1 MPKLLLIDGHS
12 QAYRAYFGMKAP
24 LTTRSGEPTGAIFG
38 FARKLLSVL
47 KEYQPEH
54 VAVAFDVGDTWR
66 HEEFPDY
73 KATRERMPDDLRDQI
88 TRIYE
93 LLEAFNIPIVTYDG
107 YEADD
112 VLGTLSKQAD
122 EQGTDVLILTG
133 DRDLFQLVSD
143 RVQILYTPGGPR
155 PKTVCY
161 GPAEV
166 EERFGLNLE
175 QFIELKAITGDNS
188 DNIPGVPGVGDKTAT
203 KFLIKYGT
211 IENLYAHIDEIS
223 GPKTRQNL
231 IDTKDQVFIN
241 KRLVTI
247 TTDLDMKYD
256 PEATRLQDFD
266 LDKVI
271 AFLTEMEF
279 TSLIKQLPEAGSFLL
294 GAQGDTPAATAT
306 GDSGQLGLFDDPSAN
321 GSAAAQSTQAAR
333 GSVDAKSA
341 VPQVDFLCVQNEEAL
356 QKLVDAL
363 TEAERISFDVETTS
377 TDAMQ
382 AKLVGLG
389 IAWAKDQLAY
399 IPVAHTNEG
408 KIVAEQLDWET
419 KILPAIQPFFAD
431 PKITMMAHNAKYDL
445 TVCKRH
451 GLEINGWIHDTMVMA
466 WVLDPGNRRLGLK
479 GMADVELGMEMVDIT
494 ELIGSGRKQ
503 VTIDTVDIQTVGAY
517 CAQDVN
523 ATIQLFDLLKPRL
536 DESGMGQLYN
546 DLELPMIP
554 VLTDMEMTG
563 IGLDKEFLAAMSVE
577 LTDRLNE
584 LEGKL
589 FSIVGREFNQ
599 RSTQQLSDVLFN
611 DMAFPTKGMK
621 KTKSGHYSTAAAEM
635 ERLSYADLSAEQAEV
650 LEIISEQ
657 RQLEKLRGTYVD
669 ALPELVHPET
679 GRLHTSFNQAGA
691 VTGRMSSNNPNLQ
704 NIPIR
709 TELGRQVR
717 KAFIAREG
725 WILLAADYSQ
735 VELRVLAHI
744 SQDPKLLDAFRNDL
758 DIHSATASALFGV
771 DLDAVTKDQRS
782 MAKMINFAT
791 IYGVSAFG
799 LSSRTEMGP
808 KEAQIFL
815 DQYFETYP
823 RVHEYIG
830 NTLQM
835 AAEEGYVETLSG
847 RKRFFA
853 ELQGGSLSRNQ
864 RNSVERAAMNA
875 PIQGTSAD
883 ITKIAMLDLFDKLQ
897 QSDLQAKM
905 LLQVHDEL
913 VLECPPEEK
922 EATAKLVRDTMES
935 AYTLDVPLRV
945 DVECGVNWYDLE
957 EIPRV

>member
-24 LTTRSGEPTGAIFG
+24 LTTRSGEPTGAVFG
-38 FARKLLSVL
+38 FARKLLATL
-47 KEYQPEH
+47 KEHQPEH
-54 VAVAFDVGDTWR
+54 VAVAFDVGKTWR

-88 TRIYE
+88 KRIYE
-93 LLEAFNIPIVTYDG
+93 LLEAFNIPIVTYEG

-112 VLGTLSKQAD
+112 VLGTISKKAD
-122 EQGTDVLILTG
+122 AAGTDVLILTG

-155 PKTVCY
+155 PQTIAY

-203 KFLIKYGT
+203 KFLTKYGT
-211 IENLYAHIDEIS
+211 IDNLYAHIDEIS

-231 IDTKDQVFIN
+231 IDAKEQVITN

-247 TTDLDMKYD
+247 TTNLDMEYD
-256 PEATRLQDFD
+256 ADATRLQDFE
-266 LDKVI
+266 LDKVV
-271 AFLTEMEF
+271 AFLNEMEF
-279 TSLIKQLPEAGSFLL
+279 TSLAKQLPETGSFLL
-294 GAQGDTPAATAT
+294 GGQADSPAAMPA
-306 GDSGQLGLFDDPSAN
+306 GGGGQLGLFDAPA
-321 GSAAAQSTQAAR
+321 GSATAAALSTEA
-333 GSVDAKSA
+333 DAGPA
-341 VPQVDFLCVQNEEAL
+341 PADVDFLCVQTEPDL

-363 TEAERISFDVETTS
+363 SAAERISFDVETTS

-389 IAWAKDQLAY
+389 VAWEKDQLAY

-408 KIVAEQLDWET
+408 ELVAEQLDWERE
-419 KILPAIQPFFAD
+419 ILPAIQPFFAD

-451 GLEINGWIHDTMVMA
+451 GLEIHGWIHDTMVMA
-466 WVLDPGNRRLGLK
+466 WVLEPGNRRLGLK
-479 GMADVELGMEMVDIT
+479 AMADFELGIEMVEIS
-494 ELIGSGRKQ
+494 ELIGTGRKQ
-503 VTIDTVDIQTVGAY
+503 ITIDQVDIQAVGAY
-517 CAQDVN
+517 CAMDVN

-536 DESGMGQLYN
+536 DESGMGRLYN
-546 DLELPMIP
+546 NIELPMIP

-563 IGLDKEFLAAMSVE
+563 IGLDKEFLASMSVD
-577 LTDRLNE
+577 LTKRLDE

-589 FSIVGREFNQ
+589 FAIVGREFNQ

-611 DMAFPTKGMK
+611 EMAFPTKGMK
-621 KTKSGHYSTAAAEM
+621 KTKSGHYSTAADAM
-635 ERLSYADLSAEQAEV
+635 ERLAYADLSAEQDEV

-735 VELRVLAHI
+735 VELRILAHI
-744 SQDPKLLDAFRNDL
+744 SQDQKLLDVFRQDL
-758 DIHSATASALFGV
+758 DIHSATAAALFGV
-771 DLDAVTKDQRS
+771 DLEAVTKDQRG

-799 LSSRTEMGP
+799 LSSRTDMGP
-808 KEAQIFL
+808 KEAQAFL

-835 AAEEGYVETLSG
+835 AAEEGYVKTLSG
-847 RKRFFA
+847 RKRFFP
-853 ELQGGSLSRNQ
+853 ELQNDSLPRNQ
-864 RNSVERAAMNA
+864 RSSIERAAMNA

-883 ITKIAMLDLFDKLQ
+883 ITKIAMLDLHDKLQ
-897 QSDLQAKM
+897 RSDLQAKM

-913 VLECPPEEK
+913 VLECPPDEK
-922 EATAKLVRDTMES
+922 EATAALVRHTMES
-935 AYTLDVPLRV
+935 AYTIDVPLRV
-945 DVECGVNWYDLE
+945 DVEWGVNWYDME
-957 EIPRV
+957 EIPRGE